1 MNNVSDMFGTVTR
14 APSLVKKISEELGE
28 AILSGR
34 LARGLRLPSERDLG
48 DQFGVSRTVIREAV
62 RTLAAQG
69 LVTVTSGR
77 GVEVAGVGAG
87 AVVDSLRMFIRG
99 AQAFDYEQIHELR
112 NTVEVATAGYAA
124 RRSGEA
130 DIAELERMCAEHARL
145 IAQGDLT
152 SASQLDFEFHRA
164 LGEASDNELF
174 LIVLDSVGD
183 VLREVRDR
191 TYFTP
196 GVAEM
201 GLRQHQEILQYVAA
215 HDESGARDAMVR
227 HLSQAESIYLAA
239 P

>member
-1 MNNVSDMFGTVTR
+1 MSDEGDLFGAVTR
-14 APSLVKKISEELGE
+14 APSLVKKISEEISE

-34 LARGLRLPSERDLG
+34 LARGSRLPSERELG

-77 GVEVAGVGAG
+77 GVEVAGVDAG
-87 AVVDSLRMFIRG
+87 AVVHSLRMFIRG

-112 NTVEVATAGYAA
+112 NTVEVATAGFAA
-124 RRSGEA
+124 RRASRA
-130 DIAELERMCAEHARL
+130 DIAGLEHMCAEHGRL
-145 IAQGDLT
+145 IEQGDLT
-152 SASQLDFEFHRA
+152 SASRLDLEFHRA
-164 LGEASDNELF
+164 LGEASGNQLF

-196 GVAEM
+196 GVAET
-201 GLRQHQEILQYVAA
+201 GLRQHREILRSVAA
-215 HDESGARDAMVR
+215 HDETGAQDAMVR
-227 HLSQAESIYLAA
+227 HLSQAESVYLSAQ
-239 P
+239 